1 MDPKCRQRLHIV
13 QKQMMMIVSLLVVAI
28 AIICASDKEQLAWLR
43 LPYHTSILTGE
54 GWVMELLAGHPQ
66 CIHTELGVS
75 HEIFIALLHHIG
87 HTDSK
92 FVSLEEQLA
101 IFLYESVTGLT
112 VQHLGERFQWSNET
126 IAKYSN

>member
-1 MDPKCRQRLHIV
+1 MYLPTYTLAIQLFTYLLTNMDLNYRQRLCII
-13 QKQMMMIVSLLVVAI
+13 QKQMMIIVSLLVVAI
-28 AIICASDKEQLAWLR
+28 AIICASDEERLAWMR

-54 GWVMELLAGHPQ
+54 GWVMELLNGHPQ

-75 HEIFIALLHHIG
+75 HEVFIALIDELCCIG

-101 IFLYESVTGLT
+101 ICAMCYP
-112 VQHLGERFQWSNET
+112 
-126 IAKYSN
+126 